1 MRMYKVT
8 REESSDVLVL
18 DCEET
23 IVDEIEDDM
32 KYWGYSLD
40 VGEIIALPY
49 NLRDLKVGET
59 ITYGPFTIQDIDV
72 TEEEYKQLTEFDGW

>member
-8 REESSDVLVL
+8 REESAASLIL

-23 IVDEIEDDM
+23 IADEIESDM
-32 KYWGYSLD
+32 KYWGRSLD

-59 ITYGPFTIQDIDV
+59 ITFGPFTIQDIDV
-72 TEEEYKQLTEFDGW
+72 TEEECKQLTEFDGW